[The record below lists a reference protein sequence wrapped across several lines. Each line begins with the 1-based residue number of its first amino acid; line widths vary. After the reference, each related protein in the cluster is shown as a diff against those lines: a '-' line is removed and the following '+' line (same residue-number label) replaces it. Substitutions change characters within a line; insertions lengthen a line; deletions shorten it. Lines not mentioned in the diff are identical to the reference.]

1 MKRLLL
7 VDDDPGILRSL
18 RWTFDQYE
26 VLTAQDRTGAL
37 EQVRR
42 HAPAVVTLDLGLL
55 PAPDDP
61 GEGLAVLDEILAV
74 APDTKVIVVSGQE
87 DRANAVAAIGRG
99 ALDFYRKPIDE
110 DILGL
115 IVSRAF
121 HVHELEQ
128 ENRLLRARSM
138 PGNHGILGSDSS
150 MLQLCRTIE
159 KIAPTTASVLIRGE
173 SGTGKELVARALH
186 AASGRSGGP
195 FVAIN
200 CAAIPEPLL
209 ESELF
214 GFEKGAFT
222 GALRQTKG
230 KIELANGGTLFLD
243 EIGDMPSSLQAKLLR
258 FVQEREVE
266 RLGGRNAISIDVRIL
281 SATHRDL
288 AELIREGSFREDLYY
303 RVAQLIVPV
312 PPLRDRGED
321 SVLIARHIAERCAIE
336 QRKQPPR
343 WSQAALTAIRRHG
356 WPGNV
361 RELENRVQRAVILSE
376 SGEISEQDL
385 DLRSATSLQMNG
397 QKTASL
403 RQAREQAERDAI
415 SVVLRRTGGNLTAA
429 ARLLE
434 ISRPTLYNLMRQLD
448 LCLPSESEG
457 G

>member
-1 MKRLLL
+1 MRRLLL

-18 RWTFDQYE
+18 RWTFERYE

-42 HAPAVVTLDLGLL
+42 HAPAVVTLDLGLP

-61 GEGLAVLDEILAV
+61 AEGLAVLDEILTV

-303 RVAQLIVPV
+303 RVAQLSVPV

-321 SVLIARHIAERCAIE
+321 AVLIARHIAERCAIE

-361 RELENRVQRAVILSE
+361 RELENRVQRAVILCE
-376 SGEISEQDL
+376 SGEISEEDL
-385 DLRSATSLQMNG
+385 DLRSATSLPMNG
-397 QKTASL
+397 RPTTSL

-415 SVVLRRTGGNLTAA
+415 SAVLRRTGGNLTAA

-434 ISRPTLYNLMRQLD
+434 ISRPTLYNLIRQLD
-448 LCLPSESEG
+448 LCLPSESDG